1 MTTSEVRVQGDAER
15 GSAGAVRR
23 IRVTVAEKMA
33 AQYLVERAEATG
45 KPVRPAY
52 RAIANAK

>member
-1 MTTSEVRVQGDAER
+1 MTSAEVRREGPAER
-15 GSAGAVRR
+15 ADGAKVRR
-23 IRVTVAEKMA
+23 IRVTAAEKMA
-33 AQYLVERAEATG
+33 AQYLVERAEAAG